1 MKTLISLEL
10 PADPAQRPAWLEQQ
24 LVGLRLGTLVDQ
36 LEVLLDLHED
46 VGPAL
51 EEICGD
57 RLRDVFRR
65 GLSSLSPE
73 QIQNLIRHP
82 WRLLE
87 LQEKVFVEGGAY
99 WSSVPR
105 TEEHNRLT
113 ETDWQALLPR
123 LTDVENSEG
132 QPVVP
137 VQMATPSTASVP
149 RRNQFRLWCGS
160 LAAALMVTVGWWLMQ
175 PPAPKWGWDRP
186 GALAVN
192 LSAKDYLN
200 HLADAA
206 DEWKHRR
213 PEIQATLE
221 QRLSDFRHGCQTLI
235 DAPHPQLSPEDR
247 TWLVGK
253 CQDWA
258 GKLDGQLADLR
269 SGTKPMPQVLNEAD
283 TTIGNLI
290 DALRKRA
297 QEMEA
302 RPKSAAVAV

>member
-1 MKTLISLEL
+1 M
-10 PADPAQRPAWLEQQ
+10 
-24 LVGLRLGTLVDQ
+24 
-36 LEVLLDLHED
+36 
-46 VGPAL
+46 
-51 EEICGD
+51 
-57 RLRDVFRR
+57 
-65 GLSSLSPE
+65 
-73 QIQNLIRHP
+73 
-82 WRLLE
+82 
-87 LQEKVFVEGGAY
+87 
-99 WSSVPR
+99 
-105 TEEHNRLT
+105 
-113 ETDWQALLPR
+113 
-123 LTDVENSEG
+123 
-132 QPVVP
+132 
-137 VQMATPSTASVP
+137 
-149 RRNQFRLWCGS
+149 
-160 LAAALMVTVGWWLMQ
+160 
-175 PPAPKWGWDRP
+175 
-186 GALAVN
+186 N

-213 PEIQATLE
+213 PETQATLE

-297 QEMEA
+297 QDIEL
-302 RPKSAAVAV
+302 RVIL